1 MDEKKEKLSA
11 IRNFNYFMALY
22 NIYSSLEHDFET
34 NHSVSCPEI
43 GKIQSIPRKEKIF
56 IQTCRQWVIHII
68 EKERL
73 TLLVG

>member
-1 MDEKKEKLSA
+1 MKKWKSCWQYLILTILWPYIIFIPPLNMILKQTTA
-11 IRNFNYFMALY
+11 YLALGKA
-22 NIYSSLEHDFET
+22 
-34 NHSVSCPEI
+34 EI
-43 GKIQSIPRKEKIF
+43 QCIPRKEKIF